1 LVINSIFITKQILH
15 VMSARKLKAF
25 NEVTNESIP
34 VNRRDAL
41 MKLSAFAGV
50 SAWSGQTA
58 TARDLHNNSTP
69 PTASKRVRKIATEEA
84 FMIPEVAA
92 AVRDLV
98 RKGGSNLDIK
108 LLTTVFDSPAAASS
122 QDPSKAPP
130 PISNRDAGARLL
142 LPNLLDLDVGRLA
155 NMDASGVDMQL
166 LSLSLPGVQLFEA
179 DQAVALASLSND
191 HLSDAIR
198 RHSTRFAGL
207 GCFAPQNPQQAVKEM
222 QRSIDT
228 LKLNGFLVNSHTA
241 NGYLDEQRFWPI
253 LEAAEALGA
262 PLYIHPRAPS
272 DGMAAPFRDYRLE
285 GAIWGYGIEAGTHAL
300 RLMLSGVLDRFPKL
314 QIVLGHM
321 GEALPFWLWRL
332 DFMGAP
338 GARAGRGNQ
347 LKPSEYFKRNFAIT
361 TSGVE
366 DPLALRFCIDKLGID
381 SVMWAIDYPFQPTAP
396 AVAFIDSAPLTEQ
409 ERAKVA
415 HGNAER
421 IFRILT

>member
-1 LVINSIFITKQILH
+1 MGANKISSSNELNTEN
-15 VMSARKLKAF
+15 KA
-25 NEVTNESIP
+25 
-34 VNRRDAL
+34 VNRRTAL
-41 MKLSAFAGV
+41 AHLSAFAGV
-50 SAWSGQTA
+50 AAWPGQIETG
-58 TARDLHNNSTP
+58 LIQPNNTTP
-69 PTASKRVRKIATEEA
+69 VVAKNRVKKIATEEA

-92 AVRDLV
+92 AVRELV

-108 LLTTVFDSPAAASS
+108 LLATVYDAPAVTASQNTS
-122 QDPSKAPP
+122 QTPP
-130 PISNRDAGARLL
+130 PVSNRDASARLL
-142 LPNLLDLDVGRLA
+142 LPNLLDIDAGRLA
-155 NMDASGVDMQL
+155 NMDASGVDMHL
-166 LSLSLPGVQLFEA
+166 LSLALPGVQLFEA
-179 DQAVALASLSND
+179 SQAAALARLSND
-191 HLSDAIR
+191 QLSEAIH
-198 RHSTRFAGL
+198 RHPTRFAGL
-207 GCFAPQNPQQAVKEM
+207 ACFASQNPQQAAKEM
-222 QRSIDT
+222 EHSINR

-338 GARAGRGNQ
+338 GARAGRGNK
-347 LKPSEYFKRNFAIT
+347 LKPSEYFKRNFSIT

-381 SVMWAIDYPFQPTAP
+381 SIMWAIDYPFQPTAP
-396 AVAFIDSAPLTEQ
+396 AVAFIDSAPLTDQ
-409 ERAKVA
+409 EREKVA
-415 HGNAER
+415 HANAER
-421 IFRILT
+421 IFRIER

>member
-1 LVINSIFITKQILH
+1 
-15 VMSARKLKAF
+15 MSARIINPI
-25 NEVTNESIP
+25 NEHEKENNP
-34 VNRRDAL
+34 VDRRTAL
-41 MKLSAFAGV
+41 TQLSALAGV
-50 SAWSGQTA
+50 AVWPRQNVTA
-58 TARDLHNNSTP
+58 QAQPNNNAPLSTK
-69 PTASKRVRKIATEEA
+69 KRVRKIATEEA
-84 FMIPEVAA
+84 FMIPEVAT
-92 AVRDLV
+92 AVRDMV
-98 RKGGSNLDIK
+98 RKGGFDLDIK
-108 LLTTVFDSPAAASS
+108 LLTAVFDSPATAIV

-130 PISNRDAGARLL
+130 PVSNRDAGARLL
-142 LPNLLDLDVGRLA
+142 LPNLLDLGSGRLA
-155 NMDASGVDMQL
+155 NMDANGVDMHL
-166 LSLSLPGVQLFEA
+166 LSLSLPGVQLFEK
-179 DQAVALASLSND
+179 DQAVALARLSND
-191 HLSDAIR
+191 QLSEAIR
-198 RHSTRFAGL
+198 RHPKRFAGL
-207 GCFAPQNPQQAVKEM
+207 ACFAPQNPQEAAKEM
-222 QRSIDT
+222 ERAIHT
-228 LKLNGFLVNSHTA
+228 LELNGFLVNSHTG

-272 DGMAAPFRDYRLE
+272 DGMAVPFRDYRLE

-347 LKPSEYFKRNFAIT
+347 LKPSEYFKRNFSIT

-381 SVMWAIDYPFQPTAP
+381 SIMWAIDYPFQPTAP
-396 AVAFIDSAPLTEQ
+396 AVSFIESTPLTDD
-409 ERAKVA
+409 ERMKVA

-421 IFRILT
+421 IFRIST